1 MQRFRTSSISYVQY
15 INDIVDLFA
24 NSDVYVKID
33 TDDIKIYLEIISA
46 SGKAVERLIR
56 LCCILSFANFICQVL
71 D

>member
-1 MQRFRTSSISYVQY
+1 MY

-24 NSDVYVKID
+24 NSDVYVKLY

-46 SGKAVERLIR
+46 SDQYTWQSSTG
-56 LCCILSFANFICQVL
+56 ICKVS